1 MVRYFSDIEI
11 LSPACCLQYF
21 TFIYIG
27 WVYPVIS
34 HWAWS
39 DEGWMKSI
47 YCYDTQ
53 AAKEDINQKMVETK
67 EVICYGYK
75 DFAGSGVVHVF
86 AATCAL
92 VGCYIIGPRTGRFG
106 VGTACL
112 EIQRHS
118 LPLTS
123 LGGFILMFGFLAF
136 NGGSQVLSDNDIV
149 TY

>member
-1 MVRYFSDIEI
+1 
-11 LSPACCLQYF
+11 
-21 TFIYIG
+21 
-27 WVYPVIS
+27 
-34 HWAWS
+34 
-39 DEGWMKSI
+39 MKSV
-47 YCYDTQ
+47 YCYDVED
-53 AAKEDINQKMVETK
+53 AKESINQKILETR

-92 VGCYIIGPRTGRFG
+92 IGCYIIGPRTGRFG

-136 NGGSQVLSDNDIV
+136 NGGSQVLSGMIICTILNRCIILE
-149 TY
+149 YSLLR